1 MSRILLVDDDASLLK
16 LMSMRLRSQGYE
28 VDTADSAEGALDRL
42 RQQRADLVLSDLRM
56 AGMDGLALFER
67 IQSQWLGLPVI
78 IMTAHGTIPDA
89 IQATRS
95 GVFSFLTKPIDKD
108 ELFAT
113 IEHALSLTRP
123 KQRQEWQSLILTRN
137 PQMEQLLIQASSI
150 ATMEVP
156 VLIMGPSGS
165 GKGVMTQALH
175 QASSRRDQPLFVI
188 NCAALPWAA
197 LDLQL
202 FGEDGQSGLFEQAK
216 GATLFLDE
224 IGDLSESLQAKLLQV
239 LQEYGQGTPEV
250 RVISS
255 SHQDL
260 VAAMEE
266 GRFREDLFY
275 RLNVAN
281 ITMPPLSARSEDIP
295 LLARQALDEYRSR
308 HGECAALGF
317 SPEALALLAAAWPGN
332 VRQLYS
338 VVEQLASL
346 CCSPVI
352 GAAMVESALSGGS
365 GGIPSFNEARAEFE
379 KEYLIRLLRTTEG
392 NVTLAA
398 SMAGRNR
405 TDFYKLLN
413 RHGIEAANFKSKG

>member
-56 AGMDGLALFER
+56 GGMDGLALFER
-67 IQSQWLGLPVI
+67 IQSQWLGMPVI

-108 ELFAT
+108 ELLVT

-123 KQRQEWQSLILTRN
+123 KQQQEWQSLIQTRN

-150 ATMEVP
+150 ATMDVP
-156 VLIMGPSGS
+156 VLILGPSGA

-175 QASSRRDQPLFVI
+175 QASHRRDKPLHTI
-188 NCAALPWAA
+188 NCAALPWPA

-202 FGEDGQSGLFEQAK
+202 FGEDGQSGLFAEAK
-216 GATLFLDE
+216 GGTLFLDE

-239 LQEYGQGTPEV
+239 LAEYGQGTPEV

-260 VAAMEE
+260 VTAMEE

-281 ITMPPLSARSEDIP
+281 ITLPPLSARSEDIP
-295 LLARQALDEYRSR
+295 LLARQALDDYRNR
-308 HGECAALGF
+308 HPDCAALGF
-317 SPEALALLAAAWPGN
+317 SPEALALLAAAAWPGN
-332 VRQLYS
+332 VRQLCG
-338 VVEQLASL
+338 VVE
-346 CCSPVI
+346 
-352 GAAMVESALSGGS
+352 
-365 GGIPSFNEARAEFE
+365 
-379 KEYLIRLLRTTEG
+379 
-392 NVTLAA
+392 
-398 SMAGRNR
+398 
-405 TDFYKLLN
+405 
-413 RHGIEAANFKSKG
+413 